1 MVRFLAFIR
10 NVLISIVLFPLRFL
24 RGRGKI
30 GPGEEPAAPTVE
42 QALAE
47 VGRLAGGDHNLLPPM
62 REALRVEATVGEV
75 CEVLRGSW
83 GTYDAHGAHG

>member
-1 MVRFLAFIR
+1 V
-10 NVLISIVLFPLRFL
+10 PQ
-24 RGRGKI
+24 
-30 GPGEEPAAPTVE
+30 EPRSTS
-42 QALAE
+42 
-47 VGRLAGGDHNLLPPM
+47 HTSPM